1 MKFDPIVSMFERVTD
16 VENPQ
21 FANVSDIVEWIRLGE
36 DVQYEIETLRAM
48 PEAEYKQA
56 KKDRLPAI
64 TFGGKFSYR
73 ANKGLVEAS
82 GLMTLDFDHVKN
94 MDELRDKLSNDPYIY
109 TFFLS
114 PSGRGMKALVRIP
127 TVQDDAQY
135 KDYYY
140 SFMERY
146 NALDSS
152 GKDISRACF
161 VSHDPNISINYT
173 CKVWDVRYSEKE
185 PPMKINSAKKVD
197 VDYKLLSKI
206 CNVIRNAEEGERN
219 IKIYN
224 ASMLAGGYIANGKLD
239 YDTTMAVLEAEAR
252 KIAPDEMAQNPKTIV
267 SGLKN
272 GMARPLEEL
281 KEEIEDTVETVEDRL
296 GKIYYTILDVQNEL
310 DELYENGL
318 QKGEKTMF
326 KSMNDHYTVKLG
338 ATTYVYGAPYS
349 GKSQLWFELLIQLSD
364 LHGWK
369 HAIFSP
375 ETGNVPEVYAELISM
390 KAREPFYND
399 YGNRMNHMTY
409 QHAKDWVHKH
419 FVVIDGGDQM
429 MTVIDFYEVV
439 DIIEHVYGIKIHT
452 TTVDP
457 FNDMT
462 HNFNEFNGR
471 QDLYLESILTYVRQ
485 NSRKNHRHN
494 CIVTHVQDQQIMY
507 DKDLRIHYYP
517 QPTYRQIAGGQAWS
531 RKGMAMISVWRPP
544 EGFQDEHGIPVEPNE
559 SWVHIQKAKPK
570 GIGKTGMVRLRY
582 NAKEGR
588 YYE

>member
-64 TFGGKFSYR
+64 TFGGKFDYR

-94 MDELRDKLSNDPYIY
+94 LDELRDKLSNDPYIY

-114 PSGRGMKALVRIP
+114 PSGRGVKALVRIP
-127 TVQDDAQY
+127 VVQDDAQY

-161 VSHDPNISINYT
+161 VSHDPNILVNYT
-173 CKVWDVRYSEKE
+173 CKVWDVKYSEKE

-310 DELYENGL
+310 DELYE
-318 QKGEKTMF
+318 
-326 KSMNDHYTVKLG
+326 
-338 ATTYVYGAPYS
+338 
-349 GKSQLWFELLIQLSD
+349 
-364 LHGWK
+364 
-369 HAIFSP
+369 
-375 ETGNVPEVYAELISM
+375 
-390 KAREPFYND
+390 R
-399 YGNRMNHMTY
+399 
-409 QHAKDWVHKH
+409 
-419 FVVIDGGDQM
+419 
-429 MTVIDFYEVV
+429 
-439 DIIEHVYGIKIHT
+439 
-452 TTVDP
+452 
-457 FNDMT
+457 
-462 HNFNEFNGR
+462 
-471 QDLYLESILTYVRQ
+471 
-485 NSRKNHRHN
+485 
-494 CIVTHVQDQQIMY
+494 
-507 DKDLRIHYYP
+507 RI
-517 QPTYRQIAGGQAWS
+517 TER
-531 RKGMAMISVWRPP
+531 
-544 EGFQDEHGIPVEPNE
+544 
-559 SWVHIQKAKPK
+559 
-570 GIGKTGMVRLRY
+570 
-582 NAKEGR
+582 
-588 YYE
+588 